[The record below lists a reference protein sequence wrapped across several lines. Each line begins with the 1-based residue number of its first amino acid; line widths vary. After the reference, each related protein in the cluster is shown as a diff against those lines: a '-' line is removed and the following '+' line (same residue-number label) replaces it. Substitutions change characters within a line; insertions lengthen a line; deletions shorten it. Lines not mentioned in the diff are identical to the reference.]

1 VLAPWVLFTVL
12 AGVLAQYAAAAA
24 LQRGGAIE
32 TIGLMGLV
40 ANAAQIV
47 GGVLVFGAPLSS
59 NPLGLVLQASAFAM
73 VCASALL
80 IPARRASATPI
91 PATS

>member
-1 VLAPWVLFTVL
+1 M
-12 AGVLAQYAAAAA
+12 LAQYTAATA

-32 TIGLMGLV
+32 TIGLMGLI

-47 GGVLVFGAPLSS
+47 GGVIVFGDPLSTS
-59 NPLGLVLQASAFAM
+59 PLGLVLQASAFAM

-80 IPARRASATPI
+80 IPARRDAVAPL
-91 PATS
+91 AA